1 MPRGWQEGQMPRP
14 HDDRIADLREQI
26 RRKKAAVA
34 KQQREIAELDG
45 LRRRLAKERA
55 RINKRGE
62 SDGGN

>member
-1 MPRGWQEGQMPRP
+1 MTHP
-14 HDDRIADLREQI
+14 HDERIADLREQI

>member
-1 MPRGWQEGQMPRP
+1 MPSP
-14 HDDRIADLREQI
+14 HDERIADLREQI

-55 RINKRGE
+55 RFNKLGE